1 MQRLKGYVE
10 QIIYFNNKNG
20 YTVLTLV
27 CGDEEIKCTGI
38 MNGISQGET
47 VEVEGE
53 KTVHKEYGDQ
63 FSVRAWHPVAP
74 DTETEMARYL
84 GSGAI
89 KGVGE
94 ALAARIIEKF
104 GPDTFRVIDEEPERL
119 AEVRGIS
126 SRMAQSIGAQIFEKK
141 DTRSAMLFLQKYGIS
156 NEMSVR
162 IYKKYGQEIYTIIR
176 ENPYRLADDIS
187 GIGFRTADEIA
198 MKIGIRRDDSFRIRS
213 GFIYVLNEAGA
224 EGNCYL
230 PKEILFR
237 KMEQLVGQAGS
248 QMEDELENLAMEQK
262 VMIKK
267 RGSECRVY
275 GPLYYYA
282 ELNCARMLK
291 ELDIHVAD
299 DNAET
304 NAHIDGTIELLERQL
319 TVRLDTLQRKAV
331 KDSVRNGVFILTGGP
346 GTGKTTT
353 IRMLINYFVHEGLD
367 IMLAAPTG
375 RAAKRMTE
383 ATGYEAKTIHRLL
396 EVSGDASD
404 ADSVLR
410 FNRNEN
416 MPLEADV
423 IIIDEVSMVD
433 IFLMQSL
440 LRAIMPG
447 TRLILVGDMDQLPS
461 VGPGEVLRDIIES
474 GRFPYVYLET
484 IFRQAGN
491 SDIINNAH
499 RINRG
504 EPVALDNRSSD
515 FFFMERDSTG
525 VIYKHIVMMMT
536 ENIPRYYGISPYEVQ
551 VLTPMRKG
559 DLGVEVLN
567 GILQK
572 YLNPPGPDKKEC
584 DGSVTFREG
593 DKVMQ
598 TRNNYQL
605 EWEIKGRYNTVI
617 DRGTGVFNGDTGVI
631 REINTAVSEVTVEY
645 DDSKMVGYPFAD
657 LDELELAY
665 AMTIHKSQGS
675 EYPVVILPLL
685 SGPQVLMNRNLLYT
699 AVTRAKRCVVII
711 GSRDTVNNM
720 IKNVSPTTRYSGL
733 RDAVDD
739 IYAADEDL
747 K

>member
-10 QIIYFNNKNG
+10 QIIYSNNENG

-63 FSVRAWHPVAP
+63 FSVRSWHPVAP

-141 DTRSAMLFLQKYGIS
+141 DTRSAMLFLRKYGIS

-230 PKEILFR
+230 PREILFQR
-237 KMEQLVGQAGS
+237 MERLVGQAGS

-262 VMIKK
+262 VIIKK
-267 RGSECRVY
+267 RGSECRIY

-304 NAHIDGTIELLERQL
+304 NAHIDSTIELLEKTAYCQARYASEKGRKGQCA
-319 TVRLDTLQRKAV
+319 QRRV
-331 KDSVRNGVFILTGGP
+331 YPDR
-346 GTGKTTT
+346 
-353 IRMLINYFVHEGLD
+353 R
-367 IMLAAPTG
+367 
-375 RAAKRMTE
+375 
-383 ATGYEAKTIHRLL
+383 TGYRQDNDHTHAHKLFY
-396 EVSGDASD
+396 
-404 ADSVLR
+404 LR
-410 FNRNEN
+410 RTGHN
-416 MPLEADV
+416 AC
-423 IIIDEVSMVD
+423 
-433 IFLMQSL
+433 
-440 LRAIMPG
+440 RA
-447 TRLILVGDMDQLPS
+447 
-461 VGPGEVLRDIIES
+461 
-474 GRFPYVYLET
+474 
-484 IFRQAGN
+484 
-491 SDIINNAH
+491 
-499 RINRG
+499 
-504 EPVALDNRSSD
+504 
-515 FFFMERDSTG
+515 
-525 VIYKHIVMMMT
+525 
-536 ENIPRYYGISPYEVQ
+536 YG
-551 VLTPMRKG
+551 
-559 DLGVEVLN
+559 
-567 GILQK
+567 
-572 YLNPPGPDKKEC
+572 
-584 DGSVTFREG
+584 
-593 DKVMQ
+593 
-598 TRNNYQL
+598 
-605 EWEIKGRYNTVI
+605 KGRQ
-617 DRGTGVFNGDTGVI
+617 
-631 REINTAVSEVTVEY
+631 E
-645 DDSKMVGYPFAD
+645 DDGGNW
-657 LDELELAY
+657 L
-665 AMTIHKSQGS
+665 
-675 EYPVVILPLL
+675 
-685 SGPQVLMNRNLLYT
+685 
-699 AVTRAKRCVVII
+699 
-711 GSRDTVNNM
+711 
-720 IKNVSPTTRYSGL
+720 
-733 RDAVDD
+733 
-739 IYAADEDL
+739 
-747 K
+747 